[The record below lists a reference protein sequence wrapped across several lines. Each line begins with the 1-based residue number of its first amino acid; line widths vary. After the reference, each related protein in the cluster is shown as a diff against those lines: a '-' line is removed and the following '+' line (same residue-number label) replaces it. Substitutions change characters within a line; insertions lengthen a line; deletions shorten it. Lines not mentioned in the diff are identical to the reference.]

1 LNCLRRGWLCHLPA
15 FDEQS
20 CAVTPVRKLWAV
32 TRIPAHQRLLAS
44 VFDRLIEIKPN
55 EEATPQNPL
64 SLSMSEMQSNVFRDL
79 QSLLN
84 SRQGLAEPLEE
95 GSELRQ
101 SVVAFGLPDICNV
114 NPDNL
119 DQQASIRM
127 AVEEAIRLF
136 EPRLTNIQVVSQGAS
151 QSDRSLRLKVKAN
164 LKLEPNPVPVEF
176 DTIIESGTG
185 EWKVKQS

>member
-1 LNCLRRGWLCHLPA
+1 M
-15 FDEQS
+15 
-20 CAVTPVRKLWAV
+20 